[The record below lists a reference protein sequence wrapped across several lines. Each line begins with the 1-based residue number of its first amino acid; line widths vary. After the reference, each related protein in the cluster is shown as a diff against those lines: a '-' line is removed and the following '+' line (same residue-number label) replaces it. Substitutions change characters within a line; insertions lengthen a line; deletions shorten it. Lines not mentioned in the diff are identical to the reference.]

1 MSLENLG
8 RVIETDVLVVGG
20 GIGGLWA
27 GLRARAFVDRV
38 MIVDKGPVGHTSQ
51 AYFAIGGHQAFFP
64 EDDIDSWVQDV
75 VYITDGLVEQDVVE
89 AVYRQSFERVEDYQ
103 RLGVGFKKVA
113 TADGV
118 FRGATRGLEH
128 VKSLRPQPFGN
139 GGEIMI
145 RGLAKEIRKAG
156 VDHLNRVFI
165 TNLLLRDGAAVGAL
179 GFEMRTGEFHIF
191 KAKAVVIA
199 TGECH
204 FRGHYPDQT
213 FSTGDGMV
221 MALEAGAELKNL
233 EFSTLWVV
241 PAGYGWE
248 GFALAFPL
256 GARLLNAKGE
266 SFLEKYAPALGSKM
280 DYNFLA
286 RAMALE
292 ARAGRAPF
300 IMDWTPIEKE
310 SFNSLMSHAGWMELN
325 YRKLK
330 EAGVRFDKQEVAV
343 GFYQARG
350 IKSDIH
356 MRTAVPGLFAGG
368 RVRSVDPGV
377 VMGGWSLCSG
387 TAFGYWA
394 GESAGKYATEREM
407 GRPEE
412 GEIADLKTRLY
423 APLGKAGREPSD
435 LVVEIQRALF
445 RDDVLILKKEASLKQ
460 ALSRIEHLRDEW
472 VPQLGARDAHYLTR
486 LQEVRNMAFIAE
498 LMLKASLMRTES
510 RSSHY
515 REDHPAR
522 NDTDWMK
529 WIVVRKKG
537 GDVTFR
543 TEPLPLERYRFKPS
557 RFYMDHFE
565 IPG

>member
-1 MSLENLG
+1 MSLEHLG
-8 RVIETDVLVVGG
+8 RVIETDVLVIGG

-27 GLRARAFVDRV
+27 GLRAKTFVDRV

-75 VYITDGLVEQDVVE
+75 VYVTDGLIEQDVVE
-89 AVYRQSFERVEDYQ
+89 AVYKQSFERVEDYQ

-113 TADGV
+113 KADGV
-118 FRGATRGLEH
+118 FRGATRGLDH

-145 RGLAKEIRKAG
+145 RGLAKEMKKAG
-156 VDHLNRVFI
+156 IDHLNRVFI
-165 TNLLLRDGAAVGAL
+165 TNLLTRDGAAVGAV
-179 GFEMRTGEFHIF
+179 GFETRTGEFLIF

-204 FRGHYPDQT
+204 FRGHYPDQA

-256 GARLLNAKGE
+256 GARLLNSKGE

-286 RAMALE
+286 RAMAFE

-300 IMDWTPIEKE
+300 IMDWTPIKEE
-310 SFNSLMSHAGWMELN
+310 SFKSLMSHAGWMELN

-330 EAGVRFDKQEVAV
+330 EAGVRFDKQEVV
-343 GFYQARG
+343 TGFYQARG
-350 IKSDIH
+350 IKSDIG
-356 MRTAVPGLFAGG
+356 MRTAVPGLFVGG

-394 GESAGKYATEREM
+394 GESAGRYAVE
-407 GRPEE
+407 GKSGQPEE
-412 GEIADLKTRLY
+412 GEIAAMRERLY
-423 APLGKAGREPSD
+423 SPLGKWGREPFD
-435 LVVEIQRALF
+435 LIVEIQKTIF
-445 RDDVLILKKEASLKQ
+445 RDDVLILKNETALREALG
-460 ALSRIEHLRDEW
+460 RIEQLRDEW

-486 LQEVRNMAFIAE
+486 LEEVRNMALIAE

-510 RSSHY
+510 RASHY
-515 REDHPAR
+515 REDYPAR

-529 WIVVRKKG
+529 WIVVQKKDG
-537 GDVTFR
+537 KVSFR
-543 TEPLPLERYRFKPS
+543 TEPLPLDRYRFKPS
-557 RFYMDHFE
+557 RFYMDHFKVPE
-565 IPG
+565 